1 MKSTEQASTV
11 GALSSII
18 MGAIGG
24 IMVPKLVMPPLM
36 QDMAMLSPMSW
47 GLEGMLDVFVRDLG
61 VGAVLL
67 ESGVLVLFGIIS
79 LSFASI
85 FYERRL

>member
-1 MKSTEQASTV
+1 LMKTTEQASTV

-24 IMVPKLVMPPLM
+24 IMVPKLVMPSLM
-36 QDMAMLSPMSW
+36 QKMTMLSPMSW

-61 VGAVLL
+61 VEAVLL
-67 ESGVLVLFGIIS
+67 ESAVLVVFGIIS
-79 LSFASI
+79 LSLVYGRS
-85 FYERRL
+85 L